1 MPGSQCVTEY
11 YKTLSKNHYRF
22 FNVFLCLFIWHGMC
36 LKRFEINIRK
46 YSHRNVFR
54 LVNRVIC
61 AKFLHKIFVHSNA
74 WETDNTFSLNTSKT
88 CRQKTNV
95 FLLEML
101 FIDLF
106 ARKYLDCKGMC
117 FFLFETSV
125 LLHDRRLLIDDNGN
139 KGFCHHIVCLFELK
153 SCHLY

>member
-22 FNVFLCLFIWHGMC
+22 FNVYMTWNVFKKD
-36 LKRFEINIRK
+36 LKSILENTLM
-46 YSHRNVFR
+46 NVFR
-54 LVNRVIC
+54 LVNSVIC

-74 WETDNTFSLNTSKT
+74 WETDNTFSLNRSKT

-117 FFLFETSV
+117 FFS
-125 LLHDRRLLIDDNGN
+125 I
-139 KGFCHHIVCLFELK
+139 
-153 SCHLY
+153 